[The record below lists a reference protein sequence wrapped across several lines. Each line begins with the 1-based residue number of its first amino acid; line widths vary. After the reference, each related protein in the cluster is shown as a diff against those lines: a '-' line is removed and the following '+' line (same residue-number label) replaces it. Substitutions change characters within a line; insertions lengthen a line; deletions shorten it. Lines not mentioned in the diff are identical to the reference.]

1 MKFPHFGS
9 RKKIGTLRGQEER
22 SFAEASELA
31 KVRLEQCIAD
41 LHVHAGTT
49 QDIAGPGEPEILAK
63 EIRQI

>member
-1 MKFPHFGS
+1 MKFPNFGS
-9 RKKIGTLRGQEER
+9 RKKIRTVRGREER

-41 LHVHAGTT
+41 LHVHAATT
-49 QDIAGPGEPEILAK
+49 QDIAGEPEIFVK